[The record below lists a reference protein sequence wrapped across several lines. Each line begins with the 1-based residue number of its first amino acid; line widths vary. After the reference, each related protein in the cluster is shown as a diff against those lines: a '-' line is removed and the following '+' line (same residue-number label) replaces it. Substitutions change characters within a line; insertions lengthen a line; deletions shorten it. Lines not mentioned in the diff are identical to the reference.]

1 MHFSTDKP
9 CNKITVGGKTVLEMD
24 VGNGWTISDV
34 WFNQDVPVELIDC
47 IKVKF
52 ERVTTEPQTD
62 CLWK

>member
-9 CNKITVGGKTVLEMD
+9 LNKITVGGETVLEMD

-34 WFNQDVPVELIDC
+34 WFNHDVPVELIDC

-52 ERVTTEPQTD
+52 ERATTESQTERSE
-62 CLWK
+62 